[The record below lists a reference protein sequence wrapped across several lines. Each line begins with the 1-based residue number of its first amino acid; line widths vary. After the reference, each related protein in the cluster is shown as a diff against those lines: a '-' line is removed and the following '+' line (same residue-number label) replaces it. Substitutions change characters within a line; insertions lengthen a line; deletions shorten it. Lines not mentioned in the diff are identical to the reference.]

1 LQQNWPPEHGVQL
14 GPHGPVAQLP
24 LLAGPHPFTHWPLQ
38 QWKPGALLTAQ
49 STQLSPH
56 RVESVFGSAEQRV
69 VLPLHCTG
77 LSAGHVQKP
86 VAPLHT
92 LSPGQGEGEHVRP
105 PVHIELTQV
114 WSVPH
119 GLLQPPQCWLLLVV
133 LVSQLPSP
141 LQSAVPGPGAQETI
155 HCPGA
160 THAACE
166 AQYVVPAGQGRH
178 FFFFFLH
185 PVAQHAVLGQ
195 PLAPGTTQAAA
206 LTSLALT
213 SPLAS

>member
-14 GPHGPVAQLP
+14 GPHGPSQPA

-49 STQLSPH
+49 SRQLTPH

-69 VLPLHCTG
+69 VLPSHCTG

-86 VAPLHT
+86 VDPLHT
-92 LSPGQGEGEHVRP
+92 LSPGQGEGVHVMP

-114 WSVPH
+114 WLGPH

-133 LVSQLPSP
+133 LVSQFPSP
-141 LQSAVPGPGAQETI
+141 LQSAVPDAQDTP

-160 THAACE
+160 THATCE
-166 AQYVVPAGQGRH
+166 AQYAVPAGQGRH
-178 FFFFFLH
+178 FFFFLH
-185 PVAQHAVLGQ
+185 RVAQQSLSSRQ
-195 PLAPGTTQAAA
+195 RLAPGSTQAAA
-206 LTSLALT
+206 LTSSARI
-213 SPLAS
+213 SPLAT